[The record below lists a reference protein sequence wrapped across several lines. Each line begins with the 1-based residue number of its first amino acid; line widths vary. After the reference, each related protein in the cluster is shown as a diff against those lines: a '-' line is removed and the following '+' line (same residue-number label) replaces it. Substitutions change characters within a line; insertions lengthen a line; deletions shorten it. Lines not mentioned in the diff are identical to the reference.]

1 MKTISDNV
9 TVNIQDVNGKENK
22 IVRPVSYVELETS
35 DDVLTF
41 CQTKENL
48 DLLLAAANYG
58 FNLKARAKVTA
69 QIKAENQG
77 PEVAINRFV
86 KQLVANAA
94 KNGKTLS
101 EEDARKKVIANA
113 EIFGIEL
120 GSTAT
125 A

>member
-22 IVRPVSYVELETS
+22 IVRPVTYVELESS
-35 DDVLTF
+35 DDVLTY
-41 CQTKENL
+41 CQDKDNL
-48 DLLLAAANYG
+48 ASLLAAANYG

-94 KNGKTLS
+94 KNGKKLS
-101 EEDARKKVIANA
+101 EEDARKKVLENA

-120 GSTAT
+120 GSSVSA
-125 A
+125 